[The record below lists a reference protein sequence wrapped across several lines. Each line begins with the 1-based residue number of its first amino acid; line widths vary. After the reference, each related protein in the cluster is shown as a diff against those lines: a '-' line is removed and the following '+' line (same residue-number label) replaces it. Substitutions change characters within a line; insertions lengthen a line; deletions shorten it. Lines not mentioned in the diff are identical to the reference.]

1 MKKFRDLLI
10 AGISDDI
17 QGTTV
22 ERLVKVKQI
31 FESEMIY
38 HDRKPSMEILTDW
51 LQGLCGT
58 VYVPFENYAII
69 EWYET
74 TIKRKLK
81 TEHARERHDMSTEA
95 QRFLEKYWVQCGRT
109 LFELL
114 YK

>member
-1 MKKFRDLLI
+1 MKKFKDLLI
-10 AGISDDI
+10 AGINHDI
-17 QGTTV
+17 KGTTV

-38 HDRKPSMEILTDW
+38 NDRKPTMELLTQW
-51 LQGLCGT
+51 LQGLSWAL
-58 VYVPFENYAII
+58 YVPYENHAII

-81 TEHARERHDMSTEA
+81 TEHIRERHDMTTEA
-95 QRFLEKYWVQCGRT
+95 QRFLESYWVQCGRT
-109 LFELL
+109 LYELL